1 MENSWL
7 CISSYMA
14 DDRYD
19 VSRRYDF
26 MDMAD
31 LGNSFGIASL
41 IGAIVILI
49 GVKGAKPYSVTTFV
63 AGAVLVMVAATTA
76 STFSHFEVIA
86 KALNLQH
93 RLSDRALEESLRI
106 NSLWVLIYPALVG
119 AMGVNLLTT
128 WFQSSKP
135 QSERASI
142 EAIFLRLIAEQ
153 HNSDVDSNVQREQ
166 RSSLLAR
173 RVRKNERATLVRKR

>member
-1 MENSWL
+1 
-7 CISSYMA
+7 
-14 DDRYD
+14 
-19 VSRRYDF
+19 

-41 IGAIVILI
+41 IGAVVILV
-49 GVKGAKPYSVTTFV
+49 GVKGAKPYSATTFV
-63 AGAVLVMVAATTA
+63 SGAVLIMIAATTA

-93 RLSDRALEESLRI
+93 RLSDRALEEGLRI

-135 QSERASI
+135 KSDRDSI
-142 EAIFLRLIAEQ
+142 ETTVLRLVAEAR
-153 HNSDVDSNVQREQ
+153 NLDAGKNVQREQ
-166 RSSLLAR
+166 GSSGPTR